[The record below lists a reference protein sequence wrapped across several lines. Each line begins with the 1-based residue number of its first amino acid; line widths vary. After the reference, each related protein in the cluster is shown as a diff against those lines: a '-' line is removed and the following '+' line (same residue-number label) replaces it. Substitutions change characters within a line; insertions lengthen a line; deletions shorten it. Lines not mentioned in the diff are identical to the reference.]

1 VTPVAVRPT
10 PSSGLLEEADADE
23 EPIVELCPAIAAFC
37 TRCGQVGVGEFC
49 HICGQRQCASCGE
62 R

>member
-1 VTPVAVRPT
+1 MTAVAIRPT
-10 PSSGLLEEADADE
+10 PSSGLLEEADADV
-23 EPIVELCPAIAAFC
+23 EPLVELCPAIPAFC
-37 TRCGQVGVGEFC
+37 PRCGHLVMGEFC